1 MAGAIIQV
9 YATTATRLPDLAVN
23 DGNLIFVRDTRKVY
37 LDYGGLRLDFTTI
50 RVFQTDAERVGTL
63 APVEGFYYV
72 EDTGVLWRYSS
83 SWKQITPSN
92 LTPIFFGKYE
102 DFPPTGSSSM
112 LYVDDA
118 QTYRWDGAKYIVV
131 ANKTEW
137 EEL

>member
-1 MAGAIIQV
+1 M
-9 YATTATRLPDLAVN
+9 
-23 DGNLIFVRDTRKVY
+23 
-37 LDYGGLRLDFTTI
+37 GGLRLDFTTI
-50 RVFQTDAERVGTL
+50 RVFKTDAERVGTL

-83 SWKQITPSN
+83 SWRQITPSN

-137 EEL
+137 EML

>member
-1 MAGAIIQV
+1 MPNPIIKV
-9 YATTATRLPDLAVN
+9 YGTVKARLDQLPVN

-37 LDYGGLRLDFTTI
+37 LDMGGLRLDFATI

-83 SWKQITPSN
+83 SWKQMTPSN

-118 QTYRWDGAKYIVV
+118 RTYRWDGTKYTVV

>member
-1 MAGAIIQV
+1 MANPIIQIYGTV
-9 YATTATRLPDLAVN
+9 NARLNQLPVN

-37 LDYGGLRLDFTTI
+37 LDMGGLRLDFATI
-50 RVFQTDAERVGTL
+50 RVFQTDAERTGTL

-118 QTYRWDGAKYIVV
+118 RTYRWDGTKYTVV

-137 EEL
+137 ETL

>member
-1 MAGAIIQV
+1 MANPIIQIYGTV
-9 YATTATRLPDLAVN
+9 NARLNQLPVN

-37 LDYGGLRLDFTTI
+37 LDMGGLRLDFATI
-50 RVFQTDAERVGTL
+50 RVFQTDAERTGTL

-118 QTYRWDGAKYIVV
+118 RTYRWDGTKYTVV

>member
-1 MAGAIIQV
+1 MPNPIIKV
-9 YATTATRLPDLAVN
+9 YGTVKARLDQLPVN
-23 DGNLIFVRDTRKVY
+23 DGNLIFVRDTCKVY
-37 LDYGGLRLDFTTI
+37 LDMGGLRLDFATI
-50 RVFQTDAERVGTL
+50 RVFQTDAERTGTL

-83 SWKQITPSN
+83 FWKQITPSN

-118 QTYRWDGAKYIVV
+118 RTYRWDGTKYTVV

>member
-37 LDYGGLRLDFTTI
+37 LDYGGLRLDFATI

-83 SWKQITPSN
+83 SWKQMTPEN
-92 LTPIFFGKYE
+92 LTPIFFGHYQ
-102 DFPPTGSSSM
+102 DFPPQGSTSM

-118 QTYRWDGAKYIVV
+118 ETYRWDGSQYTVV